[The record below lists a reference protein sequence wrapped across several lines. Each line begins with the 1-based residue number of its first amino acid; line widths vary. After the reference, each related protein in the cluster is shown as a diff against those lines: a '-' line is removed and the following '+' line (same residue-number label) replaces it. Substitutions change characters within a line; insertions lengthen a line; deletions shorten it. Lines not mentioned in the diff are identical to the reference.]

1 MSNVFVSGLVNI
13 ETTVKVRNFPIEYYP
28 VDYAFFG
35 VNSAVSGVGYNIAK
49 ALTTLGDKV
58 SLATMI
64 GKDFEGEKIL
74 SELSKTGIDT
84 KVVTEKLKATPT
96 SVILYDDRGK
106 RQIYCDLKDIQ
117 DTCYSF
123 TQEFMD
129 SDIVVACN
137 INFNRDLLKKA
148 KEQGKI
154 IATDVHVLSDIYDEY
169 NRDFLEK
176 ADIVFLSDEG
186 INGDYKDFLKSIY
199 NTYHNKIIVLGMGSK
214 GAMMLTDNTIYELS
228 AVKVENVVNTTG
240 AGDSLFSGFI
250 HHYAKG
256 CEPLESLRK
265 AEIFASEKIKSNGG
279 AEGFVSESIVD
290 KLAERTVIDI
300 KKYL

>member
-1 MSNVFVSGLVNI
+1 MSKVFVSGLVNI
-13 ETTVKVRNFPIEYYP
+13 ETTVRVRQFPIEYYP
-28 VDYAFFG
+28 IDYPFFG
-35 VNSAVSGVGYNIAK
+35 VNSAVSGVGYNLAK
-49 ALTTLGDKV
+49 AFKTLGDYV
-58 SLATMI
+58 SLASMT

-74 SELSKTGIDT
+74 NELSIIGVDT
-84 KVVTEKLKATPT
+84 KYVKENLKATPT
-96 SVILYDDRGK
+96 SAVLYDEKGK

-117 DTCYSF
+117 DTSYGF
-123 TQEFMD
+123 AQEFVE

-169 NRDFLEK
+169 NKAFLET

-186 INGDYKDFLKSIY
+186 IKGDYKDFLKAIY
-199 NTYHNKIIVLGMGSK
+199 NAYHNKIIVLGMGSK
-214 GAMMLTDNTIYELS
+214 GAMMLIGNTLYELS
-228 AVKVENVVNTTG
+228 AVKVDNVVNTIG

-250 HHYAKG
+250 HYYAKG
-256 CEPLESLRK
+256 CEPLECLRK

-279 AEGFVSESIVD
+279 AKGFVEESVVD
-290 KLAERTVIDI
+290 KLFETTVIDI
-300 KKYL
+300 KYY